1 MIFKRLSEIA
11 TIEIS
16 GVDKK
21 TVESEIPVKLCNFT
35 DVYYNW
41 EIDSSYSEKFMSVT
55 AKQSEIDKFTLKK
68 GDVVITKDSE
78 TKEDIGISCLIKEN
92 LEKTILG
99 YHCALIRPNKNIDGG
114 YLNACLQSSLARK
127 YFSNQASGS
136 GQRYTL
142 TLTGIGSVKIPIIPY
157 EEQIKIAQVFS
168 NINEKISVN
177 NKINDKFTL
186 LLINSRLS
194 IH

>member
-21 TVESEIPVKLCNFT
+21 TLEGEISIKLCNFT

-41 EIDSSYSEKFMSVT
+41 EIDSSYLDKFMIAT
-55 AKQSEIDKFTLKK
+55 AKQSEIDKFSLKK
-68 GDVVITKDSE
+68 NDVVITKDSE
-78 TKEDIGISCLIKEN
+78 TREDIGISCLIKEDLAN
-92 LEKTILG
+92 TILG
-99 YHCALIRPNKNIDGG
+99 YHCALIRPKKNIDGG
-114 YLNACLQSSLARK
+114 YLNACLQSNLARK

-142 TLTGIGSVKIPIIPY
+142 TLTGIGSVNIPMIPY
-157 EEQIKIAQVFS
+157 EEQIKIAEIFS
-168 NINEKISVN
+168 NINEKISIN
-177 NKINDKFTL
+177 NKINDNL
-186 LLINSRLS
+186 QYC
-194 IH
+194 